1 MNLPGTLQD
10 AEAVQ
15 AGGEFPRLLEGF
27 RGWFDAELEE
37 FLRARCRAARE
48 RGDPELAEA
57 VTRLV
62 EAGGKRLRPA
72 LVYFSYR
79 ACRGDAGPGDAA
91 AGPRDG
97 AAEGGVEEGGQT
109 AVLLLAMAV
118 ELLHTYLLVHDD
130 IMDRAET
137 RRGVPAA
144 HRHFRDLHVRRE
156 DDAGVRAGPEGADG
170 RESAHFGRS
179 AAILVGDLAYTWA
192 SDLFHRAAAAA
203 AGEVGEAGRRG
214 AGEHDD
220 ALRRRA
226 TLMCE
231 EVIQGQYLELR
242 FPHQEPPSEEELL
255 RVLRL
260 KSGRYTVEH
269 PVLLGAT
276 LAGASEET
284 MEALGRYG
292 QAVGEAFQLQDD
304 VLGTFGDPDTVGKPT
319 AGDLSEG
326 KRTFLVHHT
335 LERARP
341 ADARRL
347 RGLLGRDGSGVEEIE
362 EARAIMR
369 RAGGLAAVTEMVE
382 RRLDDART
390 TLKSLILAP
399 EGREFLSGLIDYL
412 RDRRR

>member
-1 MNLPGTLQD
+1 MSLPGTAQD
-10 AEAVQ
+10 AEAVRT
-15 AGGEFPRLLEGF
+15 GGEFPRLLGEF
-27 RGWFDAELEE
+27 REWFDAELDE
-37 FLRARCRAARE
+37 FLRSRCRAASE

-57 VTRLV
+57 VRRLMG
-62 EAGGKRLRPA
+62 AGGKRLRPA

-79 ACRGDAGPGDAA
+79 ACGGGAGA
-91 AGPRDG
+91 REDG
-97 AAEGGVEEGGQT
+97 AAGRGKGTEETHDT
-109 AVLLLAMAV
+109 AVLLLSMAV
-118 ELLHTYLLVHDD
+118 ELLHTYLLIHDD

-137 RRGVPAA
+137 RRGIPAL
-144 HRHFRDLHVRRE
+144 HHHFRELNSRGTD
-156 DDAGVRAGPEGADG
+156 GPGGARGDSEGATTPAD
-170 RESAHFGRS
+170 SAHFGRS
-179 AAILVGDLAYTWA
+179 AAILAGDLAYTWA
-192 SDLFHRAAAAA
+192 NDLFHRAATA
-203 AGEVGEAGRRG
+203 AGSLPGDAGR
-214 AGEHDD
+214 GEGGGSGES
-220 ALRRRA
+220 LRRRA

-231 EVIQGQYLELR
+231 EVIQGQFHELR
-242 FPHQEPPSEEELL
+242 FPHEEPPSEEELL

-276 LAGASEET
+276 LAGASPET
-284 MEALGRYG
+284 VEALGRYG

-341 ADARRL
+341 TDARRL
-347 RGLLGRDGSGVEEIE
+347 QDLLGRNGSGAEEIE

-390 TLKSLILAP
+390 TLQSLILAP
-399 EGREFLSGLIDYL
+399 GGREFLSGLIEYL